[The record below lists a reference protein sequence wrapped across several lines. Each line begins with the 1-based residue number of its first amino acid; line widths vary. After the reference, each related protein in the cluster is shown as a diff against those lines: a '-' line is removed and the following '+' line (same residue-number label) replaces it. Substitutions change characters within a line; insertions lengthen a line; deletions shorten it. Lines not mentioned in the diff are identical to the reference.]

1 MPDIATLQHSGA
13 VTVLIVEDEFLI
25 AMETEAVLRENGYS
39 VVGTAASIEK
49 AMEFL
54 EGSTPDIAILDVNLR
69 GKSIFPVAVLLKA
82 MAVPFIFASA
92 YSPNNHDGIEIF
104 KDVVNVGKP
113 IRKKILV
120 DALRAVLPVK

>member
-1 MPDIATLQHSGA
+1 MHDVETLPNSGD
-13 VTVLIVEDEFLI
+13 VKILIVEDEFLI
-25 AMETEAVLRENGYS
+25 AMETEAVLTENGYC
-39 VVGTAASIEK
+39 VIGTAPSIEK

-54 EGSTPDIAILDVNLR
+54 ENFMPDIAILDVNLR

-92 YSPNNHDGIEIF
+92 YSPNNHDGLEIF

-113 IRKKILV
+113 IREKILV
-120 DALRAVLPVK
+120 DALRAVFPIK

>member
-1 MPDIATLQHSGA
+1 MHDVETLPNSGD
-13 VTVLIVEDEFLI
+13 VKILIVEDEFLI
-25 AMETEAVLRENGYS
+25 AMETEAVLTENGYC
-39 VVGTAASIEK
+39 VIGTAASIEK
-49 AMEFL
+49 AMEIL

-92 YSPNNHDGIEIF
+92 YSPNNHDGLEIF

-113 IRKKILV
+113 IREKILV
-120 DALRAVLPVK
+120 DALRAVLPVE